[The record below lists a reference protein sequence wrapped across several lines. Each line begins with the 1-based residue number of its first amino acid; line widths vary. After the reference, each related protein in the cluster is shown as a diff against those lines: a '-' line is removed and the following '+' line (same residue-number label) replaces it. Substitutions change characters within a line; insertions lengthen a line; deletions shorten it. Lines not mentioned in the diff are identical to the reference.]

1 MMRRSG
7 KQKAVL
13 IKEKINQQ
21 NVYIT
26 NTKMNFID
34 KKKETY
40 RRPPLKKTTTTKM
53 YGVHKLLVTFFFYSK
68 WVTSICTTVDPYAF
82 FFTSKKIYHTDY
94 MEAEDR
100 CFVKKTNTRR
110 S

>member
-1 MMRRSG
+1 
-7 KQKAVL
+7 L

-34 KKKETY
+34 KKKKKHIGA
-40 RRPPLKKTTTTKM
+40 PPLKKTTTKM

-68 WVTSICTTVDPYAF
+68 
-82 FFTSKKIYHTDY
+82 
-94 MEAEDR
+94 
-100 CFVKKTNTRR
+100 
-110 S
+110 